1 MKGAQRGIQK
11 ETKELINVV
20 TAHHLDDAT
29 ETYLMSFLKSGIN
42 HTKVIPYT
50 RREPHTVRP
59 FLLNKK
65 AEMRAYCTKWS
76 IPFLD
81 DPMNELGNCSRS
93 IIRYQLLPLALSVNP
108 GLYKQ
113 VANIIREEQSCSH
126 SD

>member
-1 MKGAQRGIQK
+1 MKRAQRDIEK
-11 ETKELINVV
+11 ETGELINVV
-20 TAHHLDDAT
+20 TAHHLDDAL
-29 ETYLMSFLKSGIN
+29 ETYLMSFLKSGTN

-65 AEMRAYCTKWS
+65 DEMRAYCMKWN

-93 IIRYQLLPLALSVNP
+93 VIRHQMVPLALSVNP
-108 GLYKQ
+108 GIYKQ
-113 VANIIREEQSCSH
+113 VEKLIREDVSALT
-126 SD
+126 